1 MTSPVN
7 NDSIPQ
13 GRAPR
18 ALRHYAALS
27 LAAALAGGCA
37 VGPDF
42 KRPQA
47 PQTDSYTATPLP
59 PKTAASEGPAGA
71 AQTYVNGAD
80 IPAQWWTL
88 FHSDKLNALVE
99 QALKSSPDVVAAQA
113 ALREAHEN
121 VLAQEGS
128 FFPSFDGNGSAA
140 RQKINDASYGV
151 PGGGSSIYNLYNATV
166 NVSYTLDIWGGVR
179 RGVEAQQAQAEYE
192 KFQLEGTY
200 LTLSSNVVTT
210 AIQEASLRAQIEAT
224 GQIIAADRKQLET
237 VQRQLGLGG
246 ASRLDVLTQQTQLA
260 NELATLPPLQKQLQQ
275 NRDLLAVLL
284 GQLPSQQPD
293 VQFELAD
300 LQLPQDLP
308 LSVPSQLVAQ
318 RPDVR
323 AQESLLH
330 QASAQVGVATAN
342 MLPQVTISG
351 QFGGTSTNFSD
362 LLKSASNVWTLTGG
376 VTQPIFHG
384 GELIHKKRAAV
395 AAYDQADA
403 QYRGTVLTAFRN
415 VADALHALNADA
427 EALNQQNLATEAA
440 ADTLKVSRS
449 RYTAGSISPLDLL
462 VVERTYQQARI
473 AQLQAQAAR
482 YADTAALFQAL
493 GGGWWNRDTGGAAK
507 QTTAA
512 NP

>member
-7 NDSIPQ
+7 NGAS
-13 GRAPR
+13 RV
-18 ALRHYAALS
+18 LRNYAALS
-27 LAAALAGGCA
+27 LAAALACGCA

-42 KRPQA
+42 KRPDA
-47 PQTDSYTATPLP
+47 PQTDRYTAAPLP
-59 PKTAASEGPAGA
+59 PKTAASAGPAGT

-113 ALREAHEN
+113 ALRQAHEN
-121 VLAQEGS
+121 LLAQEGS

-140 RQKINDASYGV
+140 RQKISNASFGA
-151 PGGGSSIYNLYNATV
+151 PGGGSSIYSLFNATV
-166 NVSYTLDIWGGVR
+166 NVSYTLDIWGSVR
-179 RGVEAQQAQAEYE
+179 RGVEAQRAQAEYQN
-192 KFQLEGTY
+192 FQLEATY

-224 GQIIAADRKQLET
+224 NQIIDADRKQLET
-237 VQRQLGLGG
+237 VQHQLALGG
-246 ASRLDVLTQQTQLA
+246 VSRLDVLTQQTQLA
-260 NELATLPPLQKQLQQ
+260 NEMATLPALQKQLQQ

-293 VQFELAD
+293 VQFELGD

-318 RPDVR
+318 RPDIR

-330 QASAQVGVATAN
+330 QASAEIGVATAN

-362 LLKSASNVWTLTGG
+362 LLKSSSNVWSLTGG
-376 VTQPIFHG
+376 ITQPIFHG

-395 AAYDQADA
+395 AAYDQAAA

-427 EALNQQNLATEAA
+427 DALEQQNLATQAA

-449 RYTAGSISPLDLL
+449 RYQAGSISALDLL

-493 GGGWWNRDTGGAAK
+493 GGGWWNRDAGGAAT